1 MDLVE
6 QIVEWIREQVET
18 AGARGTV
25 FGVSG
30 GLDSSVVAVLCHKA
44 LGDSSLGA
52 IMPCHSDTGD
62 LEDANLVA
70 EEFGLPTITIDLGPV
85 FDALLRELPEASEA
99 AVINLKPRLRMM
111 TLYYLANDT
120 GYLVVGTGNKSEMEV
135 GYFTKYGDG
144 GADILPLASIY
155 KTELAGVAGELG
167 IPRRI
172 IEKAPSAGLWAGQ
185 TDEGEMGITYEVLDG
200 VLKTLEDGRE
210 PEAAPELVE
219 KVKGMIDSSAH
230 KRSRPP
236 CFSPDQDNDRG
247 SPLRGY

>member
-52 IMPCHSDTGD
+52 IMPCHSDAGD
-62 LEDANLVA
+62 LEDAKLVA
-70 EEFGLPTITIDLGPV
+70 EEFGLPAITIDLGPV

-155 KTELAGVAGELG
+155 KTELAGVAGVLG

-185 TDEGEMGITYEVLDG
+185 TDEGEMGITYEALDG
-200 VLKTLEDGRE
+200 ILKALESDRV
-210 PEAAPELVE
+210 PDDNPELVL
-219 KVKGMIDSSAH
+219 KVKKMIESTAH
-230 KRSRPP
+230 KRAAPP
-236 CFSPDQDNDRG
+236 VFNPKPDA
-247 SPLRGY
+247 